1 MGGGGGLD
9 TTSAAFSSKEHGG
22 SAVNS
27 RSTTKFIE
35 DSRNDGLKNKCFE
48 HTRK

>member
-9 TTSAAFSSKEHGG
+9 TTSAAFSSLEHGG

-35 DSRNDGLKNKCFE
+35 DSRNDGLK
-48 HTRK
+48 